1 MGRIER
7 DIKELYNRKNINK
20 MDKIF
25 AITSTGKTEKSFMDL
40 RFGKCENVVIFN
52 ATSNQYS
59 VFENPFRADENS
71 GIQLIEYLKEF
82 EVTSII
88 TGEVGPKVSSL
99 LENEKFQL
107 ILLSEERIKI
117 EEIMDRI
124 KP

>member
-1 MGRIER
+1 
-7 DIKELYNRKNINK
+7 

-40 RFGKCENVVIFN
+40 RFGKCENLVVFN
-52 ATSNQYS
+52 VSTNQYS
-59 VFENPFRADENS
+59 VIENPFRETENS
-71 GIQLIEYLKEF
+71 GIQLIGYLKDL

-88 TGEVGPKVSSL
+88 TGEVGPKVSAL
-99 LENEKFQL
+99 LENEKLQL
-107 ILLSEERIKI
+107 ILLPEERIKI

>member
-1 MGRIER
+1 
-7 DIKELYNRKNINK
+7 

-52 ATSNQYS
+52 VASNQYS
-59 VFENPFRADENS
+59 VIENPFKESENS
-71 GIQLIEYLKEF
+71 GIQLIGYLKEL

-88 TGEVGPKVSSL
+88 TGEVGPKVSAL
-99 LENEKFQL
+99 LENDKLQL
-107 ILLSEERIKI
+107 ILLPEERIKV